1 MYPKNIIFGT
11 LGVILDDI
19 NFKKHISDHRSA
31 RFSAAMGD
39 RGKRRE
45 GESDN

>member
-1 MYPKNIIFGT
+1 MYPKNII

-19 NFKKHISDHRSA
+19 NFKKHVSDHRSA

-39 RGKRRE
+39 
-45 GESDN
+45 